1 MPFEPLTAVS
11 SIDGRYHEVSS
22 ALSEYMSEY
31 ALIRARVRV
40 ECEYLIALSET
51 KGVGLRA
58 LSSEEK
64 DILGKLAD
72 VSVEDAQK
80 VKAIE
85 KEGHDGIPA
94 TNHDVKA
101 VEYFLKSKLAKTSLA
116 DISEW
121 LHFSLTS
128 EDVNSVSLGLMLRG
142 ALEEVIVPA
151 LSDIDEHLGKLA
163 KEHAGTPMLARTH
176 GQPASPTTFGK
187 EMRVFEARVKRQL
200 EQLSVRS
207 ILVKFAGATGNYNA
221 HVVAVPDVDWQKFS
235 KAFIER
241 LNSLRS
247 DLKNESPRSDLG
259 IRLELNEATTQI
271 EPHDTYAELFD
282 NLRRV
287 NTILIGFSQDMWRY
301 ISDGWITQKPKAGE
315 IGSSAMPHKVNP
327 IDFENAEGNFGVANA
342 LFEHFSR
349 KLPISRLQRDLS
361 DSTVER
367 TFGTAFAHSL
377 IGYKS
382 LLKGLGKV
390 SVNEK
395 AMLEDLRAHPEVL
408 AEAIQTVLRREGVD
422 VPYEKLK
429 DLTRGREVTL
439 ADFAKFIDGLSV
451 DQKIKKQLKALR
463 PENYIGLAEKIAKK
477 QVIS

>member
-58 LSSEEK
+58 LTAEEK
-64 DILGKLAD
+64 KLLAD
-72 VSVEDAQK
+72 LADIFVEDARI
-80 VKAIE
+80 VKQIE
-85 KEGHDGIPA
+85 KEGYEGIPA

-101 VEYFLKSKLAKTSLA
+101 VEYFLKSRLVKSSIA
-116 DISEW
+116 DVSEW
-121 LHFSLTS
+121 LHFGLTS

-221 HVVAVPDVDWQKFS
+221 HVVAVPDVDWQGFAKKFV
-235 KAFIER
+235 ER
-241 LNSLRS
+241 FN
-247 DLKNESPRSDLG
+247 KKGG
-259 IRLELNEATTQI
+259 IKLELNDTTTQI

-287 NTILIGFSQDMWRY
+287 NTILIGFSQDVWRY
-301 ISDGWITQKPKAGE
+301 ISDGWVTQKPKAGE
-315 IGSSAMPHKVNP
+315 IGSSALPHKVNP
-327 IDFENAEGNFGVANA
+327 IDFENAEGNFGVANS

-395 AMLEDLRAHPEVL
+395 AVLEELQSHPEVI
-408 AEAIQTVLRREGVD
+408 AEAIQTVLRKEGVK

-429 DLTRGREVTL
+429 DLTRGRKVAIE
-439 ADFAKFIDGLSV
+439 DFAKFIDGLSV
-451 DQKIKKQLKALR
+451 DEKVKKHLKALR
-463 PENYIGLAEKIAKK
+463 PENYTGLAEKIAKGRK
-477 QVIS
+477 